1 MDHALVRKRGFAIN
15 DQRTETGLTAVGMLI
30 RNPVGEPE
38 AGLSLAMPT
47 ARFDREMLTTLVV
60 AMSTTTTRIEND
72 LAAGS
77 SSSSSSPTAPGSPT
91 CPSDSGT
98 DDTQTPSATPAQLST
113 NQEQPQ
119 ANPQLALQKL
129 FSHDLQHPSSQSPRH
144 RYHSPL
150 SNTCGCVTRI
160 PLGRGAPPSRGI
172 RVDAPRWKRPV
183 RGSGW

>member
-60 AMSTTTTRIEND
+60 AMSTTATRIEND

-98 DDTQTPSATPAQLST
+98 EAAVRSTRRVHARPAPGKT
-113 NQEQPQ
+113 
-119 ANPQLALQKL
+119 
-129 FSHDLQHPSSQSPRH
+129 
-144 RYHSPL
+144 
-150 SNTCGCVTRI
+150 I
-160 PLGRGAPPSRGI
+160 I
-172 RVDAPRWKRPV
+172 RVTD
-183 RGSGW
+183 GG